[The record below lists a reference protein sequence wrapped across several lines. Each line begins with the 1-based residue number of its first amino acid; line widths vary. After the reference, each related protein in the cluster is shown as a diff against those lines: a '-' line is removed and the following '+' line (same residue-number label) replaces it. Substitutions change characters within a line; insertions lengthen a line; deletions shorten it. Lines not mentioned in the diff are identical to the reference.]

1 MANPENY
8 RAYGVLLRASRVM
21 ISAEYVAGIFAW
33 KFPGGGVKPHETAEE
48 ALRREFIEETG
59 LAIDILDELHDPGT
73 RISPWTGRPYTPIY
87 FLVAADGEPVV
98 PDHEPVE
105 ISFEDPAN
113 VLASDMVPVPEKV
126 ALNRALS
133 LKAEP

>member
-21 ISAEYVAGIFAW
+21 IAAEYVVEIFAW
-33 KFPGGGVKPHETAEE
+33 KFPGGGVESHETAEE
-48 ALRREFIEETG
+48 ALRREFTEETG
-59 LAIDILDELHDPGT
+59 LAVDILDELYDPGT

-105 ISFEDPAN
+105 VSFMDPAD
-113 VLASDMVPVPEKV
+113 VLASDLVPSPE
-126 ALNRALS
+126 
-133 LKAEP
+133 